1 MKLALDHL
9 VVAAADLDS
18 GTRHVADLLGIAP
31 TGGGAHPRMG
41 THNRVLGMAGGV
53 YLEVIAIDPDAPAPQ
68 RPRWFGLDQPAMRAR
83 LAEGPFLAHWAA
95 RVEAPA
101 DLSAWQA
108 RHPDRIAPAI
118 PMTRGDLRWR
128 LTVPDDGSLPAWR
141 EAGATAG
148 DGLLP
153 TLIQWNVDAYPGVSL
168 PPQPLA
174 LVALAGTHPRA
185 ALLRQGLAWLGAEH
199 LITVEQADGAPC
211 LRATIET
218 PQGIKTL
225 A

>member
-1 MKLALDHL
+1 MKLVLDHL

-31 TGGGAHPRMG
+31 AGGGAHPRMG

-68 RPRWFGLDQPAMRAR
+68 RPRWFGLDQPALRAR
-83 LAEGPFLAHWAA
+83 LADGPFLAHWAA
-95 RVEAPA
+95 RVAAPD
-101 DLSAWQA
+101 DLSDWQA

-128 LTVPDDGSLPAWR
+128 LTVPDDGSLPTWR
-141 EAGATAG
+141 DGGQTAG

-153 TLIQWNVDAYPGVSL
+153 TLIQWDVDAYPGVSL
-168 PPQPLA
+168 PRQA
-174 LVALAGTHPRA
+174 LTLQSLAGTHPRA
-185 ALLRQGLAWLGAEH
+185 ALLRQGLAWLGADH
-199 LITVEQADGAPC
+199 LITIDQADSPPRLQA
-211 LRATIET
+211 RIET
-218 PQGIKTL
+218 AQGVKTL
-225 A
+225 T

>member
-1 MKLALDHL
+1 MKLVLDHL

-31 TGGGAHPRMG
+31 AGGGAHPRMG

-68 RPRWFGLDQPAMRAR
+68 RPRWFGLDQPALRAR
-83 LAEGPFLAHWAA
+83 LADGPFLAHWAA
-95 RVEAPA
+95 RVAAPD
-101 DLSAWQA
+101 DLSDWQA

-128 LTVPDDGSLPAWR
+128 LTVPDDGSLPTWR
-141 EAGATAG
+141 DGDQTAG

-153 TLIQWNVDAYPGVSL
+153 TLIQWDVDAYPGVSL
-168 PPQPLA
+168 PRQA
-174 LVALAGTHPRA
+174 LTLQSLAGTHPRA
-185 ALLRQGLAWLGAEH
+185 ALLRQGLAWLGADH
-199 LITVEQADGAPC
+199 LITIDQADGPPRLQA
-211 LRATIET
+211 RIET
-218 PQGIKTL
+218 AQGVKTL
-225 A
+225 T

>member
-41 THNRVLGMAGGV
+41 THNRVLGMAGGL

-153 TLIQWNVDAYPGVSL
+153 TLIQWDVDAYPGVSL
-168 PPQPLA
+168 PRQPLT

-185 ALLRQGLAWLGAEH
+185 ALLRQGLAWLGADA
-199 LITVEQADGAPC
+199 LIAIEQADGPPRLQA
-211 LRATIET
+211 AIET
-218 PQGIKTL
+218 DRGIRIL